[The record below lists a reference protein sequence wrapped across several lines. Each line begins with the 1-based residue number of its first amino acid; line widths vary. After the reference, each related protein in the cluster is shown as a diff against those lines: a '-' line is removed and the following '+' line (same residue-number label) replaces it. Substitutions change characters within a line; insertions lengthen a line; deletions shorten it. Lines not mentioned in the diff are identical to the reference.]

1 METPFPSPRRMESI
15 PDPARETTMTEEK
28 AFLSILRRQPKDLL
42 TMRVYAD
49 WLDDHDQPDRA
60 EFLRLQLEVMGMRA
74 HQRGLLR
81 RSRRLLALGRHFPR
95 AWLLVVNRPRLD
107 KTAWVGRSSSD
118 GFCIYRYL
126 PKGVL
131 NYTSNGGT
139 YQNGTWWQIGNQ
151 VFMETNAHYAD
162 YQGTIAEGRISGK
175 ASNIVNHDWTWN
187 VKLTTDPAQCDPGE
201 PDTTV
206 YGYHAGERRRRRR
219 RPPKPG

>member
-1 METPFPSPRRMESI
+1 
-15 PDPARETTMTEEK
+15 MTEEK
-28 AFLSILRRQPKDLL
+28 AFLSILRRRPKDLL

-49 WLDDHDQPDRA
+49 WLDEHDQPDRA
-60 EFLRLQLEVMGMRA
+60 EFLRVQLEAMGMRPS
-74 HQRGLLR
+74 QRGLVT
-81 RSRRLLALGRHFPR
+81 RSRRLLALGRQFPA

-131 NYTSNGGT
+131 NYTTMSAT

-151 VFMETNAHYAD
+151 VFMETNDHYAD
-162 YQGTIAEGRISGK
+162 YQGTIAGGTISGR
-175 ASNIVNHDWTWN
+175 ASNIANHDWTW
-187 VKLTTDPAQCDPGE
+187 VVSLTTDPGECDPGD

-206 YGYHAGERRRRRR
+206 YPHHAAERRRRPR
-219 RPPKPG
+219 RPPRPV

>member
-1 METPFPSPRRMESI
+1 MS
-15 PDPARETTMTEEK
+15 EEK

-42 TMRVYAD
+42 SMRVYAD
-49 WLDDHDQPDRA
+49 WLEDHGQPDRA
-60 EFLRLQLEVMGMRA
+60 EFLRLQLEAMTMRPS
-74 HQRGLLR
+74 QRGLVT

-107 KTAWVGRSSSD
+107 RTAWVGRSSSD

-126 PKGVL
+126 RKGVL
-131 NYTSNGGT
+131 NYSTENGT

-162 YQGTIAEGRISGK
+162 YQGTIASGRILGR
-175 ASNIVNHDWTWN
+175 ASNITGHEWTWD
-187 VKLTTDPAQCDPGE
+187 VSLTTDPKECDPGD

-206 YGYHAGERRRRRR
+206 YAHHATERRRRPR
-219 RPPKPG
+219 RPPRPL